1 MSYSRPGFD
10 AARLR
15 TGRFVYCTTLDGGD
29 TGTATISVEPSRR
42 APSRSRLRP
51 GAAMLARNRRKLP
64 PGRVA
69 LDRHRPL
76 IVSGS
81 RASPPPIYM

>member
-1 MSYSRPGFD
+1 MSSLRHGFD
-10 AARLR
+10 AAPQLR
-15 TGRFVYCTTLDGGD
+15 RR
-29 TGTATISVEPSRR
+29 VEPLRR
-42 APSRSRLRP
+42 APSRARLRP

-81 RASPPPIYM
+81 RAAPPPIYM